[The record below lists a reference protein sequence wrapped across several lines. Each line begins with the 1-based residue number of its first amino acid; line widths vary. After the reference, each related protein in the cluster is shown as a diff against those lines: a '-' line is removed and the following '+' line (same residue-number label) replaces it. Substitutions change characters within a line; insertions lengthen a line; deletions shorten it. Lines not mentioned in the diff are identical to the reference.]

1 MSEPFWLSKLTPSE
15 LKLLHDLADVIR
27 ATGLKGNRA
36 STIVADLINRE
47 IERRGNVEND
57 DNMLPESSAPGNVVE
72 NLGPLGPFSNERIAQ
87 ELTGLEPPASGRS
100 S

>member
-15 LKLLHDLADVIR
+15 LKLMHDLAAVIR

-36 STIVADLINRE
+36 SIIMADLINQE

-57 DNMLPESSAPGNVVE
+57 ILLPESSALGNAVK
-72 NLGPLGPFSNERIAQ
+72 NLGPLGPFPNEPAAR
-87 ELTGLEPPASGRS
+87 ELTDLEPPVSRLS

>member
-27 ATGLKGNRA
+27 ATGLKGNR
-36 STIVADLINRE
+36 SSIIMADLINQE

-57 DNMLPESSAPGNVVE
+57 NMLPESSVPGNAVK
-72 NLGPLGPFSNERIAQ
+72 NMGPLDPFPNERVAR
-87 ELTGLEPPASGRS
+87 ELTGLEPPASRRS